1 LVFIYRVAPQLR
13 QVGIEP
19 EAMGIFQMMALELC
33 SNLVEPELSY
43 ASVPIA
49 ITRASWGG
57 EKRYPAGEAHPS
69 T

>member
-1 LVFIYRVAPQLR
+1 
-13 QVGIEP
+13 VGIEF
-19 EAMGIFQMMALELC
+19 EAMGILQMMALELC
-33 SNLVEPELSY
+33 SNLVEPEYSY

-49 ITRASWGG
+49 ITQASCSWGG